1 MKNTSTI
8 LIVDDQESSRQ
19 VLRGLLLNDGYNLAF
34 ATNGEEALGL
44 AAELLPDLILLDVMM
59 PGMNGFEVCQKL
71 RLDPH
76 LSEILIIM
84 VTALDDK
91 RSRLRGLEVG
101 ADDFVNKPVDAAEL
115 KARVKTITRLN
126 RHRRLRSLELQAER
140 DRTRAILEALGEA
153 VVVTDIDGYIQYL
166 NPAAITLTG
175 FSAKE
180 ALGQDWRVWQTE
192 ETQTKLKTQ
201 ILSTLFAGET
211 WYGEVVNRRKDG
223 STYDAALT
231 IAPLFTPA
239 NHAGSTIMGFVSV
252 QRDITPLKQAERSKN
267 EFVSNVSHELRT
279 PLSVIT
285 LISDNLEGLYDRLDD
300 AKRRKMIRDIQKHTE
315 SLNNLIGDV
324 LEISRIDSGRISM
337 DREVLNLTQLAREQV
352 EEILPLAQQKGQS
365 IRVVGKKQLNVLGN
379 QAQLQQIVRNLLNNA
394 IKYTPDSGEIIC
406 TCAHLSIPNPDN
418 SPEFYH
424 QWPGCLE
431 LSPGKWATLRVID
444 NGAGINDDHVAYVF
458 DRFYRAKSQQNIRGT
473 GLGLSISRDLVKLHN
488 GHIAVA
494 SEVGQGSVFA
504 IYLPLIQRKVESPGE
519 RVG

>member
-1 MKNTSTI
+1 MKSASTI

-19 VLRGLLLNDGYNLAF
+19 VLRGLLLSDSYHLVF
-34 ATNGEEALGL
+34 AANGEEALTL

-71 RLDPH
+71 RLDPQ
-76 LSEILIIM
+76 LSEILIIL

-91 RSRLRGLEVG
+91 RSRLRGIEVG

-166 NPAAITLTG
+166 NPAAVTLTG
-175 FSAKE
+175 FSVEE
-180 ALGQDWRVWQTE
+180 ALGQDWRLWQTE
-192 ETQTKLKTQ
+192 ETQTKLKGQ

-211 WYGEVVNRRKDG
+211 WYGEVINRRKDG

-239 NHAGSTIMGFVSV
+239 NHAASTIMGFVSV

-300 AKRRKMIRDIQKHTE
+300 TKRRKMIRDIQKHTE

-337 DREVLNLTQLAREQV
+337 DREILNLTQLAQEQV
-352 EEILPLAQQKGQS
+352 EEILPLAHQKSQS
-365 IRVVGKKQLNVLGN
+365 IRVIGKEQLDLLGN
-379 QAQLQQIVRNLLNNA
+379 QAQLQQIVRNLLTNA
-394 IKYTPDSGEIIC
+394 IKYTPDCGEIIC
-406 TCAHLSIPNPDN
+406 TCAPLSIPNPDD
-418 SPEFYH
+418 SPEFHH
-424 QWPGCLE
+424 QWPGCGE
-431 LSPGKWATLRVID
+431 LSPGTWATLRVID
-444 NGAGINDDHVAYVF
+444 NGTGINGDHVPHVF
-458 DRFYRAKSQQNIRGT
+458 ERFYRAKAQQNIRGT

-494 SEVGQGSVFA
+494 SEPGQGSVFA
-504 IYLPLIQRKVESPGE
+504 IYLPLIQRKVE
-519 RVG
+519 

>member
-1 MKNTSTI
+1 MKNASTI

-19 VLRGLLLNDGYNLAF
+19 VLRGLLINDGYNLAF
-34 ATNGEEALGL
+34 ATNGEEALRQ
-44 AAELLPDLILLDVMM
+44 AEELMPDLILLDVMM

-71 RLDPH
+71 RLDPK

-166 NPAAITLTG
+166 NPATVALTG
-175 FSAKE
+175 FSVEE
-180 ALGQDWRVWQTE
+180 ALGQDWRLWQTE
-192 ETQTKLKTQ
+192 ETQVKLKTQ
-201 ILSTLFAGET
+201 ILTTLFAGET
-211 WYGEVVNRRKDG
+211 WFGEVINRRKDG

-239 NHAGSTIMGFVSV
+239 NHTDPAIMGFVSV

-285 LISDNLEGLYDRLDD
+285 LLSDNLDGLYDRLDD
-300 AKRRKMIRDIQKHTE
+300 AKRRKMICDIQKHTE

-324 LEISRIDSGRISM
+324 LEISRIDSGRIAM
-337 DREVLNLTQLAREQV
+337 DREVLNLTQLAKEQV
-352 EEILPLAQQKGQS
+352 EEILPLVHQKGQS
-365 IRVVGKKQLNVLGN
+365 MQVMGKKPLNILGN
-379 QAQLQQIVRNLLNNA
+379 RAQLQQIIRNLLNNA
-394 IKYTPDSGEIIC
+394 IKYTPDNGEIIC
-406 TCAHLSIPNPDN
+406 TCALLSVPDPNVG
-418 SPEFYH
+418 PEFYR
-424 QWPGCLE
+424 QWPNYSE
-431 LSPGKWATLRVID
+431 LTPGKWATLRVID
-444 NGAGINDDHVAYVF
+444 NGAGIKDDHVPHVF
-458 DRFYRAKSQQNIRGT
+458 ERFYRAKAQQNIRGT
-473 GLGLSISRDLVKLHN
+473 GLGLSISRDLVNLHN

-494 SEVGQGSVFA
+494 SKLGQGSVFA
-504 IYLPLIQRKVESPGE
+504 IYLPLIKAQ
-519 RVG
+519 